1 MKVTKY
7 ILPVV
12 HQKQI
17 ATLYSL
23 EARSWRS
30 HRKCQ
35 LAVTYEEELN
45 DQFLQQPTP
54 RGGGGGGGVVTERKI
69 LQYQ

>member
-7 ILPVV
+7 ILPAI

-17 ATLYSL
+17 AILYSL
-23 EARSWRS
+23 EARPWGS

-35 LAVTYEEELN
+35 LAVTCEEELN

-54 RGGGGGGGVVTERKI
+54 GGGVVRERKI

>member
-7 ILPVV
+7 ILPEVD
-12 HQKQI
+12 QKQN

-23 EARSWRS
+23 EAHTCRS

-35 LAVTYEEELN
+35 LAVTCEKELN

-54 RGGGGGGGVVTERKI
+54 GVGGGVVREGKI

>member
-1 MKVTKY
+1 MKATKY
-7 ILPVV
+7 ILPAV

-23 EARSWRS
+23 EARACGS

-35 LAVTYEEELN
+35 LAVTCEEELN

-54 RGGGGGGGVVTERKI
+54 GEGGVVRERKI

>member
-7 ILPVV
+7 ILPAV

-23 EARSWRS
+23 EAR
-30 HRKCQ
+30 
-35 LAVTYEEELN
+35 
-45 DQFLQQPTP
+45 P
-54 RGGGGGGGVVTERKI
+54 
-69 LQYQ
+69 

>member
-1 MKVTKY
+1 MMVTKY
-7 ILPVV
+7 ILPAV

-23 EARSWRS
+23 EARTWSS

-35 LAVTYEEELN
+35 LEVTYEEELN
-45 DQFLQQPTP
+45 DQFLQQTTP
-54 RGGGGGGGVVTERKI
+54 GGGGVVTERKI